1 MELICEKYNE
11 KTFSE
16 DAQCSHPGEYCKF
29 RTSCMIHFLEK
40 EKDLEQRNKQKENKD
55 ADAEL

>member
-1 MELICEKYNE
+1 MELICEKY
-11 KTFSE
+11 KKKVSSG
-16 DAQCSHPGEYCKF
+16 DAKCSHEGEYCKF

-40 EKDLEQRNKQKENKD
+40 EHKLEQKKKQKENKD